1 MNYKEETYLTPGSTK
16 IRFTAWVMDY
26 KCLFK
31 PNYEGLYKGLLQIAN
46 VDDYHR
52 FVELGERCLME
63 VEMRRD
69 PLGNKSPTKAYET
82 DKGYAIASQLFAP
95 RISITEEQSYILDRQ
110 TASIAGHFRDG
121 PDGSIYFQLD
131 YLDVVEEVYD
141 DAAPVTNEDV
151 DDDDW

>member
-1 MNYKEETYLTPGSTK
+1 MNYKEKTHLTPGATR
-16 IRFTAWVMDY
+16 IRFEAWVMDY
-26 KCLFK
+26 KYLFN
-31 PNYEGLYKGLLQIAN
+31 PMYGGEYRGLLQIAN
-46 VDDYHR
+46 ADDYHR
-52 FVELGERCLME
+52 FMELGERCLME
-63 VEMRRD
+63 LEMRRD
-69 PLGNKSPTKAYET
+69 PRGNKLPKKAYET
-82 DKGYAIASQLFAP
+82 EKGYAIASQLFAP
-95 RISITEEQSYILDRQ
+95 RISINEEQSYILDRQ